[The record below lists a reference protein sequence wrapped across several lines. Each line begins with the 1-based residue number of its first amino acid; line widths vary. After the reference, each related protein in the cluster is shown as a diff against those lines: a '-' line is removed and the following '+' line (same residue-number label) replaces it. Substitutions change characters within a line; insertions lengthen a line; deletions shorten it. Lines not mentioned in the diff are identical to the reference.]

1 MSREAACVATH
12 PQILSGICP
21 WCGTP
26 IGEQPSVA
34 EPQSGSPGERR
45 WDMARMKSDLDHEDR
60 GVPLITIQNVRLH
73 CPNAPE
79 AVDVLRIGLSNS
91 VERVREAATIGLAL
105 LGRSLAAGAVEE
117 HEAASRWHPDDLA
130 VRILLLG
137 YYSGRQFESDAA
149 RITRQAHVLWV
160 IEHVPTSHIAQT
172 AFAGLDRHRDGA
184 AYERGVQLWMAQV
197 AAQPDDTS
205 ILGNAARFLTNN
217 DKVKCGELLR
227 RARSLE
233 PDIPEWSNRLGHLYS
248 LEMIGKD
255 TAARRDWAAMT
266 QAEYERG
273 QGLYRDERERLRQ
286 LPRLAEAAFEAGDY
300 SKAHAYASEL
310 LSKADSGHKGL
321 AVFYGNQVL
330 GRLALA
336 EGDVERANGLL
347 LASAETTGSPTLCS
361 FGPSMVLA
369 RELLRRGERDVVLRY
384 LERCSS
390 FWAYGAEWLA
400 RWASTIERG
409 ETPDFRAYKK

>member
-1 MSREAACVATH
+1 MSPKAACVVTH
-12 PQILSGICP
+12 PQILAGICP
-21 WCGTP
+21 WCGTL
-26 IGEQPSVA
+26 IDDKRFVA
-34 EPQSGSPGERR
+34 GPQAHTPGERR
-45 WDMARMKSDLDHEDR
+45 WDIARMKSDLDHKES

-73 CPNAPE
+73 CPNASE
-79 AVDVLRIGLSNS
+79 AVEVLRIALSNS

-105 LGRSLAAGAVEE
+105 LGRSLATDAVEE
-117 HEAASRWHPDDLA
+117 YEAESRWQPGDLA

-137 YYSGRQFESDAA
+137 CYIGRQFESDAA

-160 IEHVPTSHIAQT
+160 IEHAPTSDIARSP
-172 AFAGLDRHRDGA
+172 FAGLDDDWDGA

-197 AAQPDDTS
+197 MAHPEDTS
-205 ILGNAARFLTNN
+205 ILGNAASFLTSN
-217 DKVKCGELLR
+217 DKVQRELLR

-233 PDIPEWSNRLGHLYS
+233 PDNPAWSERLGHLYMR
-248 LEMIGKD
+248 EMIGSD
-255 TAARRDWAAMT
+255 AAFRRDWAAMA
-266 QAEYERG
+266 QAEFERG
-273 QGLYRDERERLRQ
+273 QGLYRDERERLCQ
-286 LPRLAEAAFEAGDY
+286 LPQLAEAAFEAGDY
-300 SKAHAYASEL
+300 SKAHAYAAEL

-369 RELLRRGERDVVLRY
+369 SKLLSRGERDVVLRY

-390 FWAYGAEWLA
+390 FWEHGAERLSQWVA
-400 RWASTIERG
+400 AIERG
-409 ETPDFRAYKK
+409 ETPDFGTCA